1 MLSAWLI
8 LSLTLLAVLGDTVHD
23 PSLSYVFNIYGQT
36 HIANAFKSLSFLRYS
51 MQHAHELDSI
61 TPRNE
66 PSSKHQRVACFT
78 YADGERFADK
88 SRVQFRDGSPIAPL
102 LVDNE
107 GDTVCFTVKFSH
119 LNAKQAQIDK
129 LVRESSPMFDHIVPT
144 ALKIDGSIYEA
155 VQALVD
161 QRRYTHNATYLT
173 ISTRN
178 ISIGGTIHGVSND
191 LKELVT
197 SLIRYPLN
205 PLRDFFWTSSRAVAL
220 FGVGHNATDEEAE
233 DSQKM
238 KLWYR
243 LSEALEYKLK
253 EYRSL
258 GLKDPCSFA
267 SMRTDYH
274 QVLEVFVY

>member
-1 MLSAWLI
+1 MLSWLT

-88 SRVQFRDGSPIAPL
+88 SRVQFKDGSPIAPL

-119 LNAKQAQIDK
+119 INAKQAQIDK

-144 ALKIDGSIYEA
+144 ALKIERSIYEA

-191 LKELVT
+191 LKELVS

-205 PLRDFFWTSSRAVAL
+205 PLQDFSWGIPVPGNDKHVIYVWLDALANYISAIGYPFQDSSKRHFWPASLHLVGKDILRFHAVFWPAL
-220 FGVGHNATDEEAE
+220 
-233 DSQKM
+233 
-238 KLWYR
+238 
-243 LSEALEYKLK
+243 
-253 EYRSL
+253 
-258 GLKDPCSFA
+258 
-267 SMRTDYH
+267 
-274 QVLEVFVY
+274 